1 MRIETCYFCSQP
13 CYPSVRIRVP
23 GFFNEALW
31 MGCDRVWVG
40 SSIELALDVVEL
52 EATHGESF

>member
-1 MRIETCYFCSQP
+1 
-13 CYPSVRIRVP
+13 
-23 GFFNEALW
+23 